1 MKDVSLLEQLITALR
16 CLPGVGRKTAQR
28 MAFHLLERDRAAGRT
43 LADTLAQAME
53 KIGNCSRCRN
63 FSETPLCRLCAGDK
77 RELSLL
83 CVVESP
89 ADVASIEQAADYRGL
104 YFVLMGKLSPLDGVR
119 PEDLGM
125 EQLNERLAEGAVKEI
140 IIATSATM
148 EGEATA
154 HYISQMARSHG
165 VRATRIAHGI
175 PLGGELGYIDGGT
188 LSHAISSRRDM

>member
-1 MKDVSLLEQLITALR
+1 MTDVPLLEQLIAALR

-28 MAFHLLERDRAAGRT
+28 MAFHLLERDRTGGRALAET
-43 LADTLAQAME
+43 LAAAME

-63 FSETPLCRLCAGDK
+63 FSETPLCRLCAGD
-77 RELSLL
+77 RRDASLL

-125 EQLNERLAEGAVKEI
+125 EQLNERLAGGTVTEVI
-140 IIATSATM
+140 LATSATM

-154 HYISQMARSHG
+154 HYISQMAHGHG

-175 PLGGELGYIDGGT
+175 PIGGELGYIDGGT
-188 LSHAISSRRDM
+188 LSHAISIRRDI

>member
-1 MKDVSLLEQLITALR
+1 VKDVPLLEQLIAALR

-28 MAFHLLERDRAAGRT
+28 MAFHLLESDRPAGRQ
-43 LADTLAQAME
+43 LADTLTAAME

-63 FSETPLCRLCAGDK
+63 FSETPLCHMCAGDK
-77 RELSLL
+77 RNSSLL

-89 ADVASIEQAADYRGL
+89 VDVACIEQAADYRGL

-125 EQLNERLAEGAVKEI
+125 EQLNERLAEGVISEI
-140 IIATSATM
+140 ILATGTTM

-154 HYISQMARSHG
+154 HYISQMARSHN

-175 PLGGELGYIDGGT
+175 PLGGELGYIDSGT
-188 LSHAISSRRDM
+188 LSHAIQSRRDI